1 MDPSSSKPGR
11 RRRPGQRPP
20 RWLTVALCAC
30 VGLVAVALFTR
41 SWKPIGSVGPAA
53 AAVDS
58 AKPTDLPKE
67 TTVLSG
73 PKPSA
78 VPAPEF
84 VPAVIPSA
92 VPSAVPTAAAPPAE
106 RAEPTREQGDTTQS
120 EPPAED
126 ASWFSDA
133 VFIGDSRVAGLRL
146 YSGVTPE
153 ATFLDHTGLTIYEVK
168 DGKAVIRRGDRKIS
182 VLDAL
187 DSGTYGKVYIAL
199 GVNELGYY
207 DPEGFAQTCG
217 EVVEAIRER
226 QSEARIYIQ
235 SIIPVN
241 TEKCKANDIPYYITN
256 EGVASYNQAL
266 ASYFEGKD
274 VYLMGVPGELLDE
287 TGEAL
292 KEYSAD
298 GVHFKKDGYVLWLSY
313 LAAHTEG

>member
-11 RRRPGQRPP
+11 RRQPGQRPP
-20 RWLTVALCAC
+20 RWLTAALCVC

-53 AAVDS
+53 AAAGS
-58 AKPTDLPKE
+58 AKPTDPSEE
-67 TTVLSG
+67 TTVVSG
-73 PKPSA
+73 PMPGA
-78 VPAPEF
+78 IPTPEF
-84 VPAVIPSA
+84 VPAA
-92 VPSAVPTAAAPPAE
+92 APSAVPTAEALPAE
-106 RAEPTREQGDTTQS
+106 RAEPMWEQGDAAES

-187 DSGTYGKVYIAL
+187 ASGTYGKVYIAL

-217 EVVEAIRER
+217 EVVEAIREC
-226 QSEARIYIQ
+226 QSGARIYIQ

-241 TEKCKANDIPYYITN
+241 TEKCKANNIPYYITN
-256 EGVASYNQAL
+256 EGVASYNEAL
-266 ASYFEGKD
+266 ASCFEGKD

-287 TGEAL
+287 TGEAS

-298 GVHFKKDGYVLWLSY
+298 GVHFKKAGYVLWLNY